1 MKTLVVEDD
10 FLSRRLLQ
18 TILHPYGVCDV
29 AVDGE
34 EALTAFALAWEELK
48 PYDLVCLDIMMPGTD
63 GQETLREI
71 RNREDRMGINAD
83 EGVKVIMT
91 TALDDRKN
99 VMAAF
104 RSQCDAYIVK
114 PIERDKVIAETK
126 LGITVAVTQGKA
138 MLNGRK
144 PHRAHS

>member
-18 TILHPYGVCDV
+18 AILQQHGVCDV
-29 AVDGE
+29 AVDGK
-34 EALTAFALAWEELK
+34 EALTAFALAWEELQ
-48 PYDLVCLDIMMPGTD
+48 PYDLICLDIMMPGMD

-71 RNREDRMGINAD
+71 RSREEHRGVHPD

-91 TALDDRKN
+91 TVLDDRKN
-99 VMAAF
+99 IMTAF

-114 PIERDKVIAETK
+114 PIEKEKVINEITK
-126 LGITVAVTQGKA
+126 MGIT
-138 MLNGRK
+138 L
-144 PHRAHS
+144 